1 MVHSEVDNSQEKE
14 KQAGIQQQAEANF
27 VVQENAST
35 SEFIRK
41 IGEEARVIGQRH
53 DLYASVMIAQAILE
67 SGSGNSALAAAP
79 NYNLFGIKGAYHGQV
94 SAFPHKKMMVKED
107 DHHSCRFSSVPIL

>member
-1 MVHSEVDNSQEKE
+1 MSNQYLKSVKRSLRSHNQEPQNSTLTEKTKEPLVHSEVDNSQEKE

-41 IGEEARVIGQRH
+41 IGEEAS
-53 DLYASVMIAQAILE
+53 YW
-67 SGSGNSALAAAP
+67 SAT
-79 NYNLFGIKGAYHGQV
+79 
-94 SAFPHKKMMVKED
+94 
-107 DHHSCRFSSVPIL
+107 